1 VLFDTYLTLGLIV
14 IYLNHDS
21 NLPIKQKQLL
31 NNFNKTVLII
41 KLTGAEMQYDL

>member
-1 VLFDTYLTLGLIV
+1 MTLGLIV

-31 NNFNKTVLII
+31 NKYNKTVLTI
-41 KLTGAEMQYDL
+41 KLTGAEEQY